1 MFRYNLS
8 RFIFANFHW
17 TNIQIEIFPLDV
29 DKFLFF
35 FFLEFFSKILQSYD
49 ITDCHR
55 QQTDVIHGSQR
66 LLLGMHRLSY
76 YTMFDRT

>member
-55 QQTDVIHGSQR
+55 QQTDVIHGLVSTVTVR
-66 LLLGMHRLSY
+66 NAPFKLLH
-76 YTMFDRT
+76 DV